1 MKKKQKTLLRNIT
14 LAFAVALLGIWLF
27 AGWIELPRDTEQQEI
42 TTEQQTISISIE
54 GMYQDE
60 SIRVKGDATI
70 LDVLLTLDKEN
81 DQLKV
86 TTETYDGLGTLVTQ
100 IGDKKNGDRKR
111 YWQYTVNGI
120 MPQIGADAL
129 IVTEGDH
136 IQWEFKLSEF

>member
-27 AGWIELPRDTEQQEI
+27 AGWIELPREVEQQEI

-54 GMYQDE
+54 DIYQDE
-60 SIRVKGDATI
+60 SVRVKGDATV

-81 DQLKV
+81 EQLKL
-86 TTETYDGLGTLVTQ
+86 TTETYDGLGTLVTRM
-100 IGDKKNGDRKR
+100 GDNTNGDSNR

-120 MPQIGADAL
+120 MPQIGVDAL
-129 IVTEGDH
+129 EVTEGDH
-136 IQWEFKLSEF
+136 IEWEFKSSEF